1 MHQTSKP
8 FTLHVAD
15 AAITDLRARLT
26 RTRYPDEPPLPAW
39 STGTTVAYLESLI
52 DYWQSGFDWRA
63 WEAKLNAFPQ
73 FTLPVHGIDVHFIH
87 ALSRKPGA
95 PALLLSHGWPGSVSE
110 FHKIIPL
117 LTEHFTVVVPS
128 RIDGNNLVQGPDV
141 VLAAEATQPLAMVLH
156 ELTTNAAKRG
166 ALSSRG
172 GQVSVCWERQSSC
185 TSQGGLALEW
195 RETGGPPILVPGPSG
210 YGASV
215 IRDLIPYELDG
226 FVDYVLAPEG
236 VRCRFEIPEKWLCSS
251 VLR

>member
-1 MHQTSKP
+1 MSDFDVIVVGTRCAGAS
-8 FTLHVAD
+8 LAMLLAREGYRVLNID
-15 AAITDLRARLT
+15 RAHFPSDT
-26 RTRYPDEPPLPAW
+26 H
-39 STGTTVAYLESLI
+39 ST
-52 DYWQSGFDWRA
+52 
-63 WEAKLNAFPQ
+63 
-73 FTLPVHGIDVHFIH
+73 HFF
-87 ALSRKPGA
+87 SPR
-95 PALLLSHGWPGSVSE
+95 
-110 FHKIIPL
+110 
-117 LTEHFTVVVPS
+117 
-128 RIDGNNLVQGPDV
+128 NNLVQGPDV

-156 ELTTNAAKRG
+156 ELTTNAAKHG